1 METKSQNPH
10 ASRVR
15 TASEEQLVEWSG
27 LTPGSELRAAAV
39 VELDRRKF
47 WRSFLTHGISSWFA
61 LIVSVLALSV
71 SAYVAFVK

>member
-10 ASRVR
+10 APRVR
-15 TASEEQLVEWSG
+15 TASEEQLVEGSG
-27 LTPGSELRAAAV
+27 LTPGSGLRTAAV

-71 SAYVAFVK
+71 SAYVAFFK

>member
-10 ASRVR
+10 APRVR
-15 TASEEQLVEWSG
+15 TASEEKLVEWSG

-71 SAYVAFVK
+71 SAYVAFFK